1 MHGTITT
8 RCEILPPELQK
19 QVSDFVVFLRK
30 NNKSNLSK
38 KNRR

>member
-8 RCEILPPELQK
+8 RCEILTPELQK

-30 NNKSNLSK
+30 E
-38 KNRR
+38 